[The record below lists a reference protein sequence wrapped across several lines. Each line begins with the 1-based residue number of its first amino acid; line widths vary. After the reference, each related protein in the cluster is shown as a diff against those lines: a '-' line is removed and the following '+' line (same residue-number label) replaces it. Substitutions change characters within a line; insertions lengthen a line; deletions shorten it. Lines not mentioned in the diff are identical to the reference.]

1 MSAPTRNRRRRRTP
15 VLPIAALLLLVLVL
29 GFVLGRM
36 TAPGGGAHGQ
46 NAAAKE
52 PPQMPDWVTAD
63 LLPQNKYSRPG
74 TALTQVNGIVIH
86 YVGNPGTTAQ
96 QNRDYFAGLA
106 TTHATSASSHFVIG
120 IDGEIIQCVPLDEVA
135 YCSNNRNYD
144 TISIECC
151 HPGEYG
157 QFTQETYDS
166 LVRLTA
172 FLADY
177 YGLERDD
184 IIRHYDVT
192 GKLCPLYFV
201 EHEDAWA
208 QFKDDV
214 FR

>member
-1 MSAPTRNRRRRRTP
+1 MLKEYREHGFAQGP
-15 VLPIAALLLLVLVL
+15 VYSYRVLCAVQEERA
-29 GFVLGRM
+29 V
-36 TAPGGGAHGQ
+36 
-46 NAAAKE
+46 E
-52 PPQMPDWVTAD
+52 
-63 LLPQNKYSRPG
+63 
-74 TALTQVNGIVIH
+74 
-86 YVGNPGTTAQ
+86 
-96 QNRDYFAGLA
+96 
-106 TTHATSASSHFVIG
+106 
-120 IDGEIIQCVPLDEVA
+120 VPLDEVA

-144 TISIECC
+144 TSSIECC
-151 HPGEYG
+151 HPGEDG

-177 YGLERDD
+177 YGLERAD